1 MTLGRRMVLLVEDSP
16 GLRSALRLALES
28 LDLEVLE
35 AADGRAALERLAAR
49 TPDLVVLDLV
59 LPRVS
64 GYEVCEALRRSPQ
77 SRRVPVL
84 VMSGRV
90 LPEDRAQALEAGA
103 DAVLAKPFGL
113 AEFRTRVK
121 ALLGAVHS
129 LAPAGATSSREGTG
143 TDASRH
149 AQVG

>member
-16 GLRSALRLALES
+16 GLRSALRLALQS

-35 AADGRAALERLAAR
+35 AADGRAALERLAAC

-64 GYEVCEALRRSPQ
+64 GFEVCEALRRSPQ
-77 SRRVPVL
+77 QRRVPVL
-84 VMSGRV
+84 VTSGRV

-103 DAVLAKPFGL
+103 DAFLAKPFGL
-113 AEFRTRVK
+113 AEFRARVK
-121 ALLGAVHS
+121 ELLGTVHS
-129 LAPAGATSSREGTG
+129 LSLAGAPSSGEGAG
-143 TDASRH
+143 TDTPRH

>member
-1 MTLGRRMVLLVEDSP
+1 MTLGRRTVLVVEDAPS
-16 GLRSALRLALES
+16 LRLALRRS
-28 LDLEVLE
+28 LEALGLEVLE
-35 AADGRAALERLAAR
+35 AADGRAALERLQGC

-77 SRRVPVL
+77 HRRVPVL

-103 DAVLAKPFGL
+103 DAFLPKPFGL
-113 AEFRTRVK
+113 AELRARVQS
-121 ALLGAVHS
+121 LLATAPG
-129 LAPAGATSSREGTG
+129 LAPAVDGDGGAQALRL
-143 TDASRH
+143 AR
-149 AQVG
+149 